1 MKKLM
6 LPGIALL
13 LCLLFLPCRA
23 EESKRVYVFGN
34 FYFGMPI
41 AEMRALDRDHAA
53 LNDADVE
60 RGLQQMTLISDNF
73 VVTLWFEGMG
83 DDAPLTEMDFAFYM
97 PPDSLA
103 MVNDRLQIQTSRF
116 TVNAVYAY
124 VERLCKKTFGPG
136 EDVTGGALPLHPLL
150 FENDENAPSLTRL
163 REYSQPD
170 GDRQDVILHLVA
182 EGEYSVNYLICRQ
195 ADETIIK

>member
-1 MKKLM
+1 MKKHA
-6 LPGIALL
+6 LPGIVLL

-23 EESKRVYVFGN
+23 EESGRVYVFGN

-41 AEMRALDRDHAA
+41 SEMRALDRDHAA
-53 LNDADVE
+53 LCDADAE
-60 RGLQQMTLISDNF
+60 RNLQQMTLISDNF

-97 PPDSLA
+97 KPDNIA
-103 MVNDRLQIQTSRF
+103 MVNDRLQIQTTKF

-124 VERLCKKTFGPG
+124 VERLCKKNFGRGGNVSG
-136 EDVTGGALPLHPLL
+136 EVPPFQPLL
-150 FENDENAPSLTRL
+150 FENDENAPSLTRM
-163 REYSQPD
+163 RVYTQPD
-170 GDRQDVILHLVA
+170 GNRQDVILHLVA

-195 ADETIIK
+195 AE